1 MAEGLLKRVDSDM
14 ATIPAVASSGGSER
28 DRIMK
33 LFSHILLR
41 LWTRLALESGQKLV
55 MVPSQFVLGTYEG
68 QMKWNINDSADFK
81 QVSQIEIGMTFKK
94 KHALIAET
102 YVLRGEERARL
113 FFSLEDQKVKNK
125 PVFVNYLVYDS
136 SLKEFDVN
144 ASVAV
149 IKPGMA
155 SWLETIT
162 TGDEAPLW
170 SYCKDK
176 LECVGV

>member
-1 MAEGLLKRVDSDM
+1 MAEGLLKRLDSDM
-14 ATIPAVASSGGSER
+14 ATIPAVVSSGESER

-33 LFSHILLR
+33 LFSHMLLR

-68 QMKWNINDSADFK
+68 QMRWNINDSADFR
-81 QVSQIEIGMTFKK
+81 QVSQIEIGLTFKK

-102 YVLRGEERARL
+102 YVVRGEERARL

-136 SLKEFDVN
+136 SLKEFGVGE
-144 ASVAV
+144 AV
-149 IKPGMA
+149 ETLKPAMA
-155 SWLETIT
+155 SWLETVS
-162 TGDEAPLW
+162 TGDESPLW
-170 SYCKDK
+170 SFCKDK